1 MATSST
7 SSTYYFNRGS
17 HEYPYPSHVNA
28 ASFLSVKL
36 SGKPNYIQWQE
47 QMTCLLDSY
56 DMLGFID
63 GTIKKP
69 QENNGSKAKADVS
82 TFEAMYREWKRS
94 DTLVKGWIYGS
105 LSEDVM
111 GTVVGLQTANDVWNK
126 LKENYTTPSAP
137 APVTVGP
144 PNTSTKKKDVGEYVP
159 LCRAIQMGDWE
170 KAQEFFNEDQDA
182 LIDKLNIDGQRSL
195 HVAIGNSENIWFLQN
210 LLERINPDS
219 LPSLVNNKQQNALHY
234 AAMLDNTIAV
244 IVLVEKNPRLLF
256 CVDYQNYLPI
266 QKAIFNSHETTFLY
280 LLMVCKQHIWLNKEV
295 GNHNPFEGEKGVSLL
310 NNAILSGFYDAA
322 SYLLHDKP
330 ELARSK
336 VTTFKAPLWCI
347 AKKWDAYRS
356 AEQYNFY
363 QRFVYY
369 LLPTENY
376 NTDNTDKIQDTE
388 NQEETNQV
396 NMSQNSSFVYP
407 VFMVLNLVSCVVME
421 RIYVKFWKVALLY
434 VPHIK
439 HLYEDKVKHGT
450 ALTILMFICDEIG
463 KLKSD
468 HDRHYG
474 DAFIEAVKND
484 TPEVIEQIIR
494 FFPQSIW
501 TRNNGY
507 SLSQLSVMNRCEK
520 VFNFFV
526 QEVTHEKYLH
536 NVCVDKDENNLL
548 HLAGKLAPTH
558 KLNMVNGAA
567 LQMQR
572 ELQWFQ
578 EVSKLVR
585 PKDREAK
592 NKKQETPIEVF
603 RKEHKDLR
611 QKGEE
616 WMKKTADSYTITAA
630 LIITIVFAGAIT
642 VPGGNNGETGKAIL
656 ESKPSFIVFAV
667 SDAISLFTSTTSLLL
682 FLSILTARCAEDD
695 FLYKLPKRLILG
707 LAMLFMSVTTMMI
720 AFSAA
725 LYIMFG
731 QENSWIL
738 IAIASITCLPIASF
752 VTLQLPLLID
762 LISSTYSRGIFC
774 KQNEFR
780 ITS

>member
-1 MATSST
+1 
-7 SSTYYFNRGS
+7 
-17 HEYPYPSHVNA
+17 
-28 ASFLSVKL
+28 
-36 SGKPNYIQWQE
+36 
-47 QMTCLLDSY
+47 MTCLLDSY

-63 GTIKKP
+63 GTVQKP

-105 LSEDVM
+105 LSEGVM

-137 APVTVGP
+137 APFSETIVRFSYVVQ
-144 PNTSTKKKDVGEYVP
+144 DVGEYVP

-170 KAQEFFNEDQDA
+170 KAQEIFNEDQDA

-195 HVAIGNSENIWFLQN
+195 HIAIGNSENIWFLQN

-234 AAMLDNTIAV
+234 AAMLDN
-244 IVLVEKNPRLLF
+244 IVAAILLVEKNPRLLF
-256 CVDYQNYLPI
+256 CVAYQNYLPI
-266 QKAIFNSHETTFLY
+266 QKAIFNSHEATFHY
-280 LLMVCKQHIWLNKEV
+280 LLMVCKQHICSHKEL

-322 SYLLHDKP
+322 AYLLHDNP
-330 ELARSK
+330 ELARTK

-369 LLPTENY
+369 LLPAENY
-376 NTDNTDKIQDTE
+376 NTYNTDKIQDTE

-396 NMSQNSSFVYP
+396 NMGQNSSFVYP
-407 VFMVLNLVSCVVME
+407 GVVELNLVSCVVME
-421 RIYVKFWKVALLY
+421 RIYVKFWKVVLLY
-434 VPHIK
+434 VPQIK
-439 HLYEDKVKHGT
+439 HLCEDKVKHDT
-450 ALTILMFICDEIG
+450 ALMILMFICNEIG
-463 KLKSD
+463 KLKAD

-507 SLSQLSVMNRCEK
+507 SLSQLSIMNRCEK
-520 VFNFFV
+520 LFNFFV
-526 QEVTHEKYLH
+526 QEVTRDKYLH
-536 NVCVDKDENNLL
+536 NVCVDEKNNLL
-548 HLAGKLAPTH
+548 QLAGKLAPTH
-558 KLNMVNGAA
+558 ELNMVNGAA

-578 EVSKLVR
+578 ELVSKLVR

-592 NKKQETPIEVF
+592 NKKQETPIMVF
-603 RKEHKDLR
+603 RKEHKDLG

-656 ESKPSFIVFAV
+656 ETKPSFIIFAV

-720 AFSAA
+720 AFSAT

-731 QENSWIL
+731 QENSWVL

-762 LISSTYSRGIFC
+762 LISSTYSRGIFG